1 MASRK
6 DKKGRVFR
14 KGEGYSD
21 AKEMYYYSYTDPF
34 GKRRYI
40 YSKDLLSL
48 REKEEQL
55 KRDQLDGIDTY
66 VAGNADLNFM
76 FDRYMATKT
85 ELRVSTRSNYLE
97 VYDRYVRNEF
107 GKKKLVE
114 IKYSDIL
121 FFYNYLITDKDLHI
135 GTVQYI
141 QRLIR
146 PSLEMAVRDNIIR
159 KNPANGI
166 IQQLKKKTQ
175 AGGSYK
181 RHALTLVQQRAFL
194 SYLDE
199 EPRYNKWKPFF
210 TVMVGTG
217 MRIGELIG
225 LRWEDIDMDA
235 RTIDINH
242 SLFYFAGRRN
252 KEPNKWVINLPKTE
266 SGIRVIPMVDSVYTA
281 FLEEKSRQDE
291 EGTSCIS
298 VVEDMTGFIFS
309 NRFREINNPEGINR
323 NLSRIIIDHN
333 STEEVRAA
341 REKREA
347 VILPHF
353 TCHHLRHTFCARLCE
368 ADVNIKVIQTI
379 MGHKDI
385 QTTMDIYAEVTGDK
399 NKKSLEEIFNQ
410 MKLF

>member
-159 KNPANGI
+159 KI
-166 IQQLKKKTQ
+166 RLME
-175 AGGSYK
+175 
-181 RHALTLVQQRAFL
+181 L
-194 SYLDE
+194 S
-199 EPRYNKWKPFF
+199 
-210 TVMVGTG
+210 
-217 MRIGELIG
+217 
-225 LRWEDIDMDA
+225 
-235 RTIDINH
+235 
-242 SLFYFAGRRN
+242 S
-252 KEPNKWVINLPKTE
+252 
-266 SGIRVIPMVDSVYTA
+266 S
-281 FLEEKSRQDE
+281 
-291 EGTSCIS
+291 
-298 VVEDMTGFIFS
+298 
-309 NRFREINNPEGINR
+309 
-323 NLSRIIIDHN
+323 
-333 STEEVRAA
+333 
-341 REKREA
+341 
-347 VILPHF
+347 
-353 TCHHLRHTFCARLCE
+353 
-368 ADVNIKVIQTI
+368 
-379 MGHKDI
+379 
-385 QTTMDIYAEVTGDK
+385 
-399 NKKSLEEIFNQ
+399 
-410 MKLF
+410 

>member
-1 MASRK
+1 
-6 DKKGRVFR
+6 
-14 KGEGYSD
+14 
-21 AKEMYYYSYTDPF
+21 MYYYSYTDPF

-166 IQQLKKKTQ
+166 IQQLKKIRRQVEHIK
-175 AGGSYK
+175 
-181 RHALTLVQQRAFL
+181 
-194 SYLDE
+194 D
-199 EPRYNKWKPFF
+199 
-210 TVMVGTG
+210 
-217 MRIGELIG
+217 MRLHLFSREHFYHI
-225 LRWEDIDMDA
+225 WMKNQDI
-235 RTIDINH
+235 TNG
-242 SLFYFAGRRN
+242 SLFYRN
-252 KEPNKWVINLPKTE
+252 GW
-266 SGIRVIPMVDSVYTA
+266 
-281 FLEEKSRQDE
+281 
-291 EGTSCIS
+291 
-298 VVEDMTGFIFS
+298 
-309 NRFREINNPEGINR
+309 NR
-323 NLSRIIIDHN
+323 NENWRIDWL
-333 STEEVRAA
+333 
-341 REKREA
+341 KMG
-347 VILPHF
+347 
-353 TCHHLRHTFCARLCE
+353 RHRHGCE
-368 ADVNIKVIQTI
+368 N
-379 MGHKDI
+379 H
-385 QTTMDIYAEVTGDK
+385 
-399 NKKSLEEIFNQ
+399 
-410 MKLF
+410 

>member
-166 IQQLKKKTQ
+166 IQQLKKNPQT
-175 AGGSYK
+175 GGAYK

-199 EPRYNKWKPFF
+199 EPRYNKWKPF
-210 TVMVGTG
+210 
-217 MRIGELIG
+217 
-225 LRWEDIDMDA
+225 
-235 RTIDINH
+235 
-242 SLFYFAGRRN
+242 
-252 KEPNKWVINLPKTE
+252 LP
-266 SGIRVIPMVDSVYTA
+266 
-281 FLEEKSRQDE
+281 
-291 EGTSCIS
+291 
-298 VVEDMTGFIFS
+298 
-309 NRFREINNPEGINR
+309 
-323 NLSRIIIDHN
+323 
-333 STEEVRAA
+333 
-341 REKREA
+341 
-347 VILPHF
+347 
-353 TCHHLRHTFCARLCE
+353 
-368 ADVNIKVIQTI
+368 
-379 MGHKDI
+379 
-385 QTTMDIYAEVTGDK
+385 
-399 NKKSLEEIFNQ
+399 
-410 MKLF
+410 